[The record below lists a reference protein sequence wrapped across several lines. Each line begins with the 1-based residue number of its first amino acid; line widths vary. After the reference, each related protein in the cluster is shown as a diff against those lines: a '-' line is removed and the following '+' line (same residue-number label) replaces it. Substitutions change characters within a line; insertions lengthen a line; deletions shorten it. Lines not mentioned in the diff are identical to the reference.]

1 MWGEGKVEE
10 WEGREEEL
18 GLVCQKGEVGKKTIQ
33 NKQEI
38 ILVVFE
44 KGKRSS
50 HNGYRWLIKSY
61 SLI

>member
-18 GLVCQKGEVGKKTIQ
+18 GLVYQKGEVGKKTIQ

-44 KGKRSS
+44 KESEAHTMVTVGLLN
-50 HNGYRWLIKSY
+50 HTV
-61 SLI
+61 